1 MRAKNV
7 APSRREDKKEFKKFF
22 FIDFVF
28 DFCFFCKPTLASE
41 EKNNETPKFLGVS
54 K

>member
-28 DFCFFCKPTLASE
+28 DFCFFLQTNFGIRRK
-41 EKNNETPKFLGVS
+41 KQ
-54 K
+54 

>member
-7 APSRREDKKEFKKFF
+7 APSRREDKKEFKKNF

-41 EKNNETPKFLGVS
+41 KKNKETPKFLGVS